1 MTNALIQ
8 GPSILIWILLLLGP
22 IVIIHEL
29 GHYWAGRMFGAAAES
44 FSVGFGKPIFERR
57 DKRNTRWRFNW
68 LPFGGFVAF
77 VGESQRSQAED
88 SEQGAMDLR
97 PVGKT
102 FMEMNVWQRSVVA
115 AAGPLANFITAI
127 LLYAVLAFNFGGQ
140 VQKVT
145 VDGFAE
151 GPAEAAGFQ
160 IGDVILSIDGKTVP
174 RSRDIQRI
182 VMLSSGDELT
192 FQIMRDGVPR
202 DINVVPERQKVDNG
216 FGQEQGL
223 GRIGLS
229 MQTQTVEQIEFG
241 AFGAI
246 GEGVRQTGEVITT
259 TGKVLGRLVT
269 GREPITQLS
278 GPVGMGD
285 FTNRA
290 VGQTM
295 EQTSVPLSARLKA
308 VGWTIL
314 QIAASISVGVGL
326 VNLLPLPVLDGGHL
340 VMNAYEAVTG
350 ALVPEKIQALTLRF
364 GMIFILTIAAIVTV
378 GDIAK
383 TGIF

>member
-1 MTNALIQ
+1 MGSEMCI
-8 GPSILIWILLLLGP
+8 
-22 IVIIHEL
+22 
-29 GHYWAGRMFGAAAES
+29 RD
-44 FSVGFGKPIFERR
+44 RR
-57 DKRNTRWRFNW
+57 N
-68 LPFGGFVAF
+68 
-77 VGESQRSQAED
+77 
-88 SEQGAMDLR
+88 
-97 PVGKT
+97 
-102 FMEMNVWQRSVVA
+102 
-115 AAGPLANFITAI
+115 
-127 LLYAVLAFNFGGQ
+127 
-140 VQKVT
+140 
-145 VDGFAE
+145 
-151 GPAEAAGFQ
+151 
-160 IGDVILSIDGKTVP
+160 
-174 RSRDIQRI
+174 
-182 VMLSSGDELT
+182 
-192 FQIMRDGVPR
+192 GVPL

-229 MQTQTVEQIEFG
+229 MQTQTVERIEFG

-246 GEGVRQTGEVITT
+246 GEGARQTGEVITT
-259 TGKVLGRLVT
+259 TGKVLGRLLT

-295 EQTSVPLSARLKA
+295 EQTSVPLPARLKS

-350 ALVPEKIQALTLRF
+350 ALVPEKIQAVALRF

-378 GDIAK
+378 GDIVK